1 MLPVWYVEEMLTLG
15 AVTLHARSM
24 ISLTTGVNLQLMI
37 IAAGVMWMSEGGHKG
52 QLRCNSLIS
61 VTSSGGLTFCGP

>member
-1 MLPVWYVEEMLTLG
+1 MLPVWYIEEMLTLG

-37 IAAGVMWMSEGGHKG
+37 IAADVM
-52 QLRCNSLIS
+52 
-61 VTSSGGLTFCGP
+61 